1 MSITLFRAFGDAHM
15 SPQSASHPYGTAHTH
30 PTIQIPEIHAHEN
43 LLGGLLD
50 FSDSSRDFA
59 GSACSPTVG

>member
-1 MSITLFRAFGDAHM
+1 MSITLLPAFGDAHM
-15 SPQSASHPYGTAHTH
+15 SPQSASHPYGTARTR
-30 PTIQIPEIHAHEN
+30 PPLQIPETHAHGN

-59 GSACSPTVG
+59 G